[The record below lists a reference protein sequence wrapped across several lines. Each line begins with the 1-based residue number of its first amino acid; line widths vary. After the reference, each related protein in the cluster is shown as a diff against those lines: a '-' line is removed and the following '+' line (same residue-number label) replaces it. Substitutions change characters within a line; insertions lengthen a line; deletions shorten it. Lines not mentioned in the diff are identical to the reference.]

1 MMSNDPLNAF
11 YERKYA
17 GAADSAGIRD
27 VTVTAAPNDRY
38 QAAVKF
44 FPRLFKGGD
53 VLELGC
59 GDGEVANSLLRRH
72 PEITSYTLGD
82 ISLPRVDRVRAGLQ
96 DARANCLL
104 LNAEHIDPAMQAR
117 FDAVL
122 MIALIEHLIDPLG
135 AMRQIRRLVKPGG
148 FVYLDTPNIAKYSR
162 RLKLLAGYF
171 PSTSSLNE
179 GLTTYYGKPA
189 ELYDEGHLHY
199 FTYRS
204 LATMLTQFCGFS
216 RVEKLWYPIGRH
228 PLGSPTH
235 EALARAWPEMFSEV
249 VVAAWA

>member
-1 MMSNDPLNAF
+1 MPNDPLGAF
-11 YERKYA
+11 YDRKYA
-17 GAADSAGIRD
+17 GAAGGAGIRD
-27 VTVTAAPNDRY
+27 VKITDTPNDRY

-44 FPRLFKGGD
+44 FPRLFKAGH

-59 GDGEVANSLLRRH
+59 GDGEVAKALLWRH
-72 PEITSYTLGD
+72 AEIESYTLGD
-82 ISLPRVDRVRAGLQ
+82 ISLPRVERVRAGLQ
-96 DARANCLL
+96 DARAKCVL
-104 LNAEHIDPAMQAR
+104 LNAEQIDPTMEAR
-117 FDAVL
+117 FDAVI

-135 AMRQIRRLVKPGG
+135 AMREIRRLIRPGG

-179 GLTTYYGKPA
+179 GLTTYSGKPA

-216 RVEKLWYPIGRH
+216 RVERLWYPIGGH
-228 PLGSPTH
+228 PLGSSTH
-235 EALARAWPEMFSEV
+235 EALAKTWPAMFSEV
-249 VVAAWA
+249 VVAAWT